1 MVDSPIRRLTTRRI
15 DERSTGFL
23 VAGASTVAARW
34 MLEAIWRQ
42 PPAVGSHDVA
52 GAYVAALHSHNG
64 RLAQRFADQHGIV
77 LAGDDLEQLLSRRE
91 IRCVY
96 VGSHPRHHAETT
108 RAALL
113 AGKHVLCEPPL
124 SIEPD
129 ECHELHLMAQHR
141 GLVLALNYTWRAT
154 AAMRGLREQLQA
166 DAIGEVLGGRIENG
180 AFLPLDRQTWRLAPP
195 YGGVLWERTLHDV
208 DLLEFL
214 LLRTPASV
222 LASSLQTLLGSEVE
236 EDVLSTIWL
245 RGGLPVYLHD
255 SFLLP
260 HAPVAVTLFGSMGSL
275 AAARCDAG
283 NMESSLSLTRGQ
295 STQAIPLAAID
306 PFRASVARFLGA
318 IRHGEAPLATAIDDR
333 RNVTTIRAIQAALV
347 SGGSA
352 TVSPARQD
360 SGLR

>member
-1 MVDSPIRRLTTRRI
+1 MVDAPRRLTTRRI
-15 DERSTGFL
+15 DERSIGFL

-34 MLEAIWRQ
+34 MIEAIWRQ

-52 GAYVAALHSHNG
+52 GAYAAALYSHNG
-64 RLAQRFADQHGIV
+64 RLAQRFADHHGIV
-77 LAGDDLEQLLSRRE
+77 LADDDLERLLGRRE
-91 IRCVY
+91 IKCVY

-129 ECHELHLMAQHR
+129 ECQELYLMAQHR

-154 AAMRGLREQLQA
+154 AAMRSLREQLQQ
-166 DAIGEVLGGRIENG
+166 DTIGEVLGGRIENT
-180 AFLPLDRQTWRLAPP
+180 AFLSLERQTWRLTVP

-222 LASSLQTLLGSEVE
+222 RACQLQSLLGSDGE

-260 HAPVAVTLFGSMGSL
+260 HAPVTVTIFGSTGSL
-275 AAARCDAG
+275 TAARCEPG
-283 NMESSLSLTRGQ
+283 NSENSLILTRGQ
-295 STQAIPLAAID
+295 VIQTIPQQPID

-318 IRHGEAPLATAIDDR
+318 IRNGEAPLATATDDR
-333 RNVTTIRAIQAALV
+333 RNVMTIRAIQAALV
-347 SGGSA
+347 SGA
-352 TVSPARQD
+352 TAAIVPTR
-360 SGLR
+360 

>member
-1 MVDSPIRRLTTRRI
+1 MVDAPRRLTTRKI
-15 DERSTGFL
+15 DDRSIGFL

-34 MLEAIWRQ
+34 MIEAIWRQ

-52 GAYVAALHSHNG
+52 GAYAAALYSHNG
-64 RLAQRFADQHGIV
+64 RLAQRFADHHGIV
-77 LAGDDLEQLLSRRE
+77 LAGDDLERLLGRRE

-129 ECHELHLMAQHR
+129 ECQELYSIAQHR
-141 GLVLALNYTWRAT
+141 GLVLALNYSWRAT
-154 AAMRGLREQLQA
+154 AAMRSLREQLQQ
-166 DAIGEVLGGRIENG
+166 DTIGEVLGGRIENT
-180 AFLPLDRQTWRLAPP
+180 AFLPLERQTWRLTTP
-195 YGGVLWERTLHDV
+195 YGGVLWERTLHSV

-222 LASSLQTLLGSEVE
+222 RASRLQALLGSDIE
-236 EDVLSTIWL
+236 EDVLSTVWL

-255 SFLLP
+255 SLLLP
-260 HAPVAVTLFGSMGSL
+260 HAPVTVTLFGSTGSL
-275 AAARCDAG
+275 TAARCETG
-283 NMESSLSLTRGQ
+283 NSESSLTLTRGQ
-295 STQAIPLAAID
+295 EIQAIPQQQID

-318 IRHGEAPLATAIDDR
+318 VRHGEPPLATALDDR
-333 RNVTTIRAIQAALV
+333 RNVTTVRAIQTALQ
-347 SGGSA
+347 SGTTASVA
-352 TVSPARQD
+352 PAR
-360 SGLR
+360 